1 MSAPDHSQA
10 SPGGSGPAAERPGAA
25 GVAGSGPAGAP
36 AEGAGARGRE
46 ESRRGP
52 SLAVRLLAA
61 FLALAVAFGGI
72 VGWGLHRSRRALEGV
87 RLLDEGYLR
96 LALST
101 AELRATQAI
110 LLTLLE
116 RILDEPDPAATRS
129 WVETVRRLRP
139 ERVARL
145 GEIAA
150 RIRALAPDDA
160 ARATAEGLTR
170 DLARL
175 AEDARAGD
183 AALDRFFGDLDAG
196 RQEQA
201 RATLAAALQ
210 RERAVDRGLR
220 GAGREADRQVADLSA
235 ALQRNESR
243 TFWMLLGLTLVATGI
258 AIGILVFVHSIL
270 APLRAL
276 ERAVQAVAQGDLS
289 ARIDVRRGDEIGR
302 LAAQFDRMTAAIRE
316 RDERLRALQQSEKLA
331 ALGRMAAH
339 VTHEVRNPLSA
350 IGLNTELLQ
359 EELERAGA
367 PEAVRGMVQAI
378 AREVERLTR
387 VTQSYLSLARTPR
400 LEIAPT
406 DVGRLARETVE
417 FHQPEAAA
425 SGATLECEVRGEP
438 PPVPADAGQL
448 RQVLANLLRNALEAV
463 DGQPERRVRVVVR
476 SLRDGVELAVSDTG
490 PGLSDEARARLF
502 EPFFTTKRQGTG
514 IGLAASQQVAAA
526 HGGTLVC
533 DPPPGSGATF
543 RLWLPALP
551 TSTASGKDDGTSVGG
566 RTSRGV

>member
-1 MSAPDHSQA
+1 MSGRGHSL
-10 SPGGSGPAAERPGAA
+10 SPSAGAGLPVGPPAASADPPAAA
-25 GVAGSGPAGAP
+25 GSAEPSSG
-36 AEGAGARGRE
+36 RGGER
-46 ESRRGP
+46 RRGP

-61 FLALAVAFGGI
+61 FLALSAVFGGI
-72 VGWGLHRSRRALEGV
+72 VGWGLHRSRLAFEEV

-101 AELRATQAI
+101 AELRATQAM
-110 LLTLLE
+110 LLALLE

-129 WVETVRRLRP
+129 WVEMVRRVRP

-145 GEIAA
+145 GGIVA
-150 RIRALAPDDA
+150 RIRSLAPDDEGRA
-160 ARATAEGLTR
+160 AA
-170 DLARL
+170 DRL
-175 AEDARAGD
+175 AQDLGRLEEDARAGD

-196 RQEQA
+196 RLERA
-201 RATLAAALQ
+201 RATLEAALQ

-220 GAGREADRQVADLSA
+220 AAGREADRQVADLSA
-235 ALQRNESR
+235 GLQRDESR
-243 TFWMLLGLTLVATGI
+243 TFWMLLGLALIAAGI
-258 AIGILVFVHSIL
+258 AVGILVFVHSIL

-276 ERAVQAVAQGDLS
+276 ERAVQAVARGDLS
-289 ARIDVRRGDEIGR
+289 GRIDVRRSDEIGR
-302 LAAQFDRMTAAIRE
+302 LAAQFDRMTAAIRD

-367 PEAVRGMVQAI
+367 PEATRGMVQAI
-378 AREVERLTR
+378 AREVERLTH

-400 LEIAPT
+400 LETSPT

-417 FHQPEAAA
+417 FHQPEAEA
-425 SGATLECEVRGEP
+425 SGATLECEVQGEP
-438 PPVPADAGQL
+438 PAVPADAGRL

-463 DGQPERRVRVVVR
+463 EGRPERRVRVVVR
-476 SLRDGVELAVSDTG
+476 ALRDGVELAVSDTG
-490 PGLSDEARARLF
+490 PGLSEEARRRLF
-502 EPFFTTKRQGTG
+502 EPFFSTKRQGTG
-514 IGLAASQQVAAA
+514 IGLAASQQIAAA
-526 HGGTLVC
+526 HGGSLAC
-533 DPPPGSGATF
+533 DPGPGPGATF

-551 TSTASGKDDGTSVGG
+551 TPGASGKDDGASADG
-566 RTSRGV
+566 RPPSGV